1 MASQGRRPRG
11 LLSSPEGRFAIGA
24 TAALLLATYSLG
36 AMPARAAQS
45 AIPKAPP
52 ASLHRLVVPPPELA
66 AGPATHTVPA
76 TPLVGAP
83 TRVNSAQLERVGG
96 KSFPALTPPATGA
109 SRTFGPA
116 AAVSACS
123 AGSLAASSSSVV
135 EGATVSVT
143 ASATCPSGTSVSYAY
158 WLISPGGHAQNM
170 TPWTGSTWTWDTAG
184 YTPGAY
190 QIEVWITDGSTSAG
204 PQTTGVAAVTVSALG
219 ACSAGSL
226 AASSSSVLEGATVS
240 VTASATCPS
249 GTTVSYAYWLISPG
263 GHAQN
268 MTPWTGST
276 WTWDTAGYTPG
287 AYQIEVWI
295 TDGSTSAGPQ
305 TTGVAAVTVSAL
317 GACSAGSL
325 AASSSSVLEGAT
337 VGVTAS
343 ATCPSGTTAS
353 YAYWLISPGGH
364 AQNMT
369 PWTGSTWTWDT
380 AGYTPGAYQIE
391 VWITDGSTSAGPQT
405 TGVAAITVL
414 NIALAST
421 QNWSGYVLGDG
432 PFTGAQ
438 GTFDIP
444 EIYTTSTNTDTS
456 EWVGVDGWNDSS
468 LIQAGID
475 EPYNASTNTYR
486 ILAWWEILPAHPTE
500 VLISTSTLSPEPG
513 DSITVTLGEV
523 SSGTWGIEVTDN
535 TNGQSFV
542 TDQPYSAPQSSAEW
556 IVEAPTL
563 DGSIETLGDYAPDVT
578 FTNLGTSGPEAIL
591 YDVAMFQSSLQVSTP
606 SILDSTGF
614 NVAYGDLAPPP
625 P

>member
-123 AGSLAASSSSVV
+123 AGSLAASS
-135 EGATVSVT
+135 G
-143 ASATCPSGTSVSYAY
+143 
-158 WLISPGGHAQNM
+158 
-170 TPWTGSTWTWDTAG
+170 
-184 YTPGAY
+184 
-190 QIEVWITDGSTSAG
+190 
-204 PQTTGVAAVTVSALG
+204 
-219 ACSAGSL
+219 
-226 AASSSSVLEGATVS
+226 SVLEGATVS

-305 TTGVAAVTVSAL
+305 TTGVAAITVSAL